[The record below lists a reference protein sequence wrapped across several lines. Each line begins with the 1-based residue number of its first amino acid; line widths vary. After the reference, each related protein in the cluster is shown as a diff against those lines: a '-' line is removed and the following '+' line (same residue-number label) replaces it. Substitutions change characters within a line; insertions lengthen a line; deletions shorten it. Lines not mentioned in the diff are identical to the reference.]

1 MWSEIRITHKE
12 CTFSAN
18 PNSLVPSLTPDDAIL
33 VDNVVGERGGD
44 GWILLLAQVDVAS
57 NGLHVEGHMW
67 LGRVD
72 IVLVHIGNVLGKLEV
87 RLTIGSE
94 KVEHKILPIH
104 YIKRSIFKAL
114 YPVLILKKSLFI
126 FSSISILLIFSS
138 SASPTD
144 HYSNFQCFGSFSFW
158 YGSGSSDQFRGKTD
172 LDPAPT

>member
-1 MWSEIRITHKE
+1 M
-12 CTFSAN
+12 
-18 PNSLVPSLTPDDAIL
+18 
-33 VDNVVGERGGD
+33 
-44 GWILLLAQVDVAS
+44 
-57 NGLHVEGHMW
+57 
-67 LGRVD
+67 
-72 IVLVHIGNVLGKLEV
+72 LVHIGNVLGKLEV

-144 HYSNFQCFGSFSFW
+144 HYSNFQCFGSFSF
-158 YGSGSSDQFRGKTD
+158 
-172 LDPAPT
+172 